1 MGMNGKERL
10 MHIKE
15 SLMALAEG
23 QLHCLDKV
31 DAEEYGEVIDMIKDM
46 EEALYYCTITEAMGE
61 KEPKT
66 SWGHDESKMYMGYPM
81 RYNDPWRYPDVMYAD
96 GRSMGNG
103 SSNGG
108 NSSNG
113 NGNSGGN
120 GTRYYSEREL
130 PLEVMHDHREGRS
143 PRSRRMYME
152 AKETRQDKSTQ
163 MRELEKYMQELTQDL
178 VEMIE
183 DASPEEKQ
191 YLEKR
196 LSVLASKVSQ
206 MNG

>member
-10 MHIKE
+10 MRIKE
-15 SLMALAEG
+15 SLMGLAEG

-61 KEPKT
+61 KESRT

-81 RYNDPWRYPDVMYAD
+81 RYNDPWRYPDVMYSD
-96 GRSMGNG
+96 GRNMGNG
-103 SSNGG
+103 SSNG
-108 NSSNG
+108 NE
-113 NGNSGGN
+113 
-120 GTRYYSEREL
+120 TRYYSEREL
-130 PLEVMHDHREGRS
+130 PLEVIHDHREGRS